1 MGPLIIT
8 PLRFGDTSRVSLNEN
23 SCSAAGVEVLLVSSG
38 AGSGV
43 GGGEGGVHK
52 GSSGLA
58 VQSKK
63 LLLKGMYEI
72 RTYCLRQSCM
82 WQKIL
87 H

>member
-1 MGPLIIT
+1 MT

-23 SCSAAGVEVLLVSSG
+23 PCDAAEVEVLLVSSG
-38 AGSGV
+38 VGSGV
-43 GGGEGGVHK
+43 GGGGDGGVHK

>member
-1 MGPLIIT
+1 
-8 PLRFGDTSRVSLNEN
+8 LNEN
-23 SCSAAGVEVLLVSSG
+23 SCDAAEVEVLLVSSG
-38 AGSGV
+38 V
-43 GGGEGGVHK
+43 GGGGDGGVHK